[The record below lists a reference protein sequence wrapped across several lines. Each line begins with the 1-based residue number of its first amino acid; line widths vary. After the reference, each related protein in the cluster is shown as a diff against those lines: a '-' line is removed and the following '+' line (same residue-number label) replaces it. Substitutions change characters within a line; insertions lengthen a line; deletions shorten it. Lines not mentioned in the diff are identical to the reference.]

1 MELLFNIKKNKNYF
15 FLNVFIKVN
24 AADVGAIQKLR
35 IGHDNANPSPGWF
48 VEKILIQRLKIS
60 AEKRRRASISS
71 RHTIDETENQVE
83 NYWFFVNKWFAK
95 DEGDKQIVRVLLP
108 QDENGKYL
116 SNLDCEFFFY

>member
-1 MELLFNIKKNKNYF
+1 M
-15 FLNVFIKVN
+15 
-24 AADVGAIQKLR
+24 R